1 MEKFNGLEL
10 EESIYRSWILDI
22 CSKLLIQPSDYVV
35 TVFLFSL
42 VSSFLGGG
50 SVPRLPRERRKRCK
64 TLGFDLIFFFGW
76 LGWYLACQG
85 RGEQCAKQSDRCC
98 AAKTEFSIHYLV
110 FDLIF
115 LLQELAKLSQ
125 KFGENVL
132 DATKKFEKLITDKK
146 DIEGLPATSLGLAAQ
161 TAVSTVRQKLSSCI
175 FDN

>member
-1 MEKFNGLEL
+1 MDWNWTNLSTGHGFQIYVRSYLYSPLIMFWLFFHFLWLLLFWVVGL
-10 EESIYRSWILDI
+10 
-22 CSKLLIQPSDYVV
+22 
-35 TVFLFSL
+35 
-42 VSSFLGGG
+42 
-50 SVPRLPRERRKRCK
+50 VPRLPRERRKRCK

-76 LGWYLACQG
+76 LGQYFACQG
-85 RGEQCAKQSDRCC
+85 RGEQGAKQSDRCC
-98 AAKTEFSIHYLV
+98 AAKAEFSIHYLA